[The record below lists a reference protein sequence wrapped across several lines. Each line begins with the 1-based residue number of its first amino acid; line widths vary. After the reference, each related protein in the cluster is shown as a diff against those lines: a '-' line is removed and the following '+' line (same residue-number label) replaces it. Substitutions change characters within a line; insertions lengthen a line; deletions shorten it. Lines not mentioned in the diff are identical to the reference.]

1 MLSSDHIHNRSQITA
16 SVVAIL
22 TLWLAVV
29 ILLGARGAYVGAP
42 GSLPLPILIGVA
54 VPVTVFLTVYSV
66 WPTFRRF
73 ILSLDLVPVTAI
85 QAWRFGGLGFL
96 ALYAYGILP
105 GHFAWPAGLGDM
117 AIGASA
123 VGVAWALS
131 RRPQF
136 ASSRSFAVWNLL
148 GIFDLVVAVGAGAAA
163 SGLRL
168 GSYGEITTGP
178 MAQMPLVLVP
188 GFLVPCFV
196 MLHLTALIQARR
208 LILPGGF
215 GQTGFSRWEP

>member
-1 MLSSDHIHNRSQITA
+1 MLSSDHIHHRSQITA

-22 TLWLAVV
+22 TLWLAAVM
-29 ILLGARGAYVGAP
+29 LLGARGAYSRDP
-42 GSLPLPILIGVA
+42 GSLPLPILLGVA
-54 VPVTVFLTVYSV
+54 VPIMVFLTLYSV
-66 WPTFRRF
+66 WPTFRWF

-123 VGVAWALS
+123 VWVAWALS

-136 ASSRSFAVWNLL
+136 ASSRSFAIWNLL
-148 GIFDLVVAVGAGAAA
+148 GVFDLVVAVGMGAAA
-163 SGLRL
+163 SGLVS
-168 GSYGEITTGP
+168 GMAGEITTGP
-178 MAQMPLVLVP
+178 MAQLPLLVVP
-188 GFLVPCFV
+188 GFLVPCFI
-196 MLHLTALIQARR
+196 MLHLTALFQARR
-208 LILPGGF
+208 LELPGGF
-215 GQTGFSRWEP
+215 GQTGFNR

>member
-1 MLSSDHIHNRSQITA
+1 MLSSDHIHNRSQITI

-29 ILLGARGAYVGAP
+29 ILLGTRGAYNRDP

-54 VPVTVFLTVYSV
+54 VPIMVFLTLYSV
-66 WPTFRRF
+66 SPTFRRF
-73 ILSLDLVPVTAI
+73 ILALDLVPVTAV
-85 QAWRFGGLGFL
+85 W
-96 ALYAYGILP
+96 
-105 GHFAWPAGLGDM
+105 
-117 AIGASA
+117 
-123 VGVAWALS
+123 VAWALS

-148 GIFDLVVAVGAGAAA
+148 GIFDLVVAVGTGAAA
-163 SGLRL
+163 SGLGL
-168 GSYGEITTGP
+168 GRYGEITTGP

-208 LILPGGF
+208 LVLPGGF
-215 GQTGFSRWEP
+215 GQTGVS

>member
-1 MLSSDHIHNRSQITA
+1 MSLDHIRNRAQITA

-29 ILLGARGAYVGAP
+29 ILLGARGAYSRDP
-42 GSLPLPILIGVA
+42 GSLPLPILLGVA
-54 VPVTVFLTVYSV
+54 VPVMVFLTLYSV

-123 VGVAWALS
+123 VWVAWALS
-131 RRPQF
+131 RGPQF
-136 ASSRSFAVWNLL
+136 ASSRSFAIWNLL
-148 GIFDLVVAVGAGAAA
+148 GVFDLVVAVGTGTAA
-163 SGLRL
+163 SGLVS
-168 GSYGEITTGP
+168 GMAGEITTGP
-178 MAQMPLVLVP
+178 MARLPLLVVP
-188 GFLVPCFV
+188 GFLVPCFI
-196 MLHLTALIQARR
+196 MLHLTALFQARR
-208 LILPGGF
+208 LGLPGGF
-215 GQTGFSRWEP
+215 GQTGFSR